1 MDELINKMN
10 KIVINKNKN
19 ILKYNRKL
27 KYDKLMRIKIN
38 KLNHQI
44 NKLGDTNLLLTQKL
58 LLKIGKINN
67 ILLKNNCLC

>member
-38 KLNHQI
+38 KLNYQI

-58 LLKIGKINN
+58 LLKIEKINN
-67 ILLKNNCLC
+67 ILLRNKDL